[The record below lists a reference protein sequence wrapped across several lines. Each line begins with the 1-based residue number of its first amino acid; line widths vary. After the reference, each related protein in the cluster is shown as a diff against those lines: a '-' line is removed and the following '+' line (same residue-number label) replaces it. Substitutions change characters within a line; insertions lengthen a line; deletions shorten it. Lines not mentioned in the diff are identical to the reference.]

1 MTLLKL
7 NNPKNPMQ
15 LFNDYMDDFF
25 GNDLMM
31 RTSKMYSAVP
41 PVNVKE
47 TNSNFQ
53 LELAVPGKKKEDFKI
68 TLNENML
75 TISSEFVKSEEEKNE
90 KFTRKEFIQSSFS
103 RTFTLPDNVNASEIG
118 AEYNNGILKIVL
130 PKQMAQPKA
139 EQKEI
144 SIK

>member
-75 TISSEFVKSEEEKNE
+75 TVSSEFVKSEDEKNE

-103 RTFTLPDNVNASEIG
+103 RTFTLPDNVNAAEIG

-130 PKQMAQPKA
+130 PKQTAQPKA